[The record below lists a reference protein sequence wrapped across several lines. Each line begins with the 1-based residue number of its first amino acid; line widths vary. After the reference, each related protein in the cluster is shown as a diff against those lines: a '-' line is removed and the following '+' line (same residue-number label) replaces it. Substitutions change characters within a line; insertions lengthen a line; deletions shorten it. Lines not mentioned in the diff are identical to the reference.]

1 VRKEFPDP
9 TEIISHILGED
20 EHAEDEE
27 AADDRIPEAS
37 QETPSIVCCEVAER
51 DCRNVVKVLVD
62 SNPTRPG
69 GNRAR
74 RQGKENRQEYHQ
86 QWPKT
91 HNDTCKE
98 EANEARCGE
107 D

>member
-1 VRKEFPDP
+1 VCEELPES

-20 EHAEDEE
+20 EHAGDKEGAHDL
-27 AADDRIPEAS
+27 IPGTS
-37 QETPSIVCCEVAER
+37 QEALSIVCCEVAER

-69 GNRAR
+69 GNVAR
-74 RQGKENRQEYHQ
+74 RPGKENRQEYYQ

-91 HNDTCKE
+91 HNNTRNQ

-107 D
+107 Y